1 MVNETLLWNAVAS
14 RDAHWDGVFVYAV
27 PSTRVYCRP
36 TCPSRRPR
44 REGVAFFA
52 TTAAAQSAGFRA
64 CRRCHPDAP
73 PSVPPGVERVRRAC
87 AAIAAGSDRPQTLA
101 DLARQVGT
109 GPHHLLRT
117 FKQLLGVSPREY
129 REACRVGALKAGL
142 RNGHGV
148 AAATYEAGYG
158 SGSRVYEK
166 APSALGMTPASYAR
180 GGLGAAVRYVTVASS
195 LGRLL
200 VAGTSRGV
208 CAVKIGATDEG
219 LERDLRTEFP
229 AAGVDHGDRRLAV
242 WATRIVAS
250 LEPGAPDPRLPL
262 DIRATA
268 FQQMVWRE
276 LQRIPRGSTL
286 SYKEVARRLG
296 RPSASRAV
304 ARACSTNPVA
314 LLVPCHRVVRENGDL
329 GGYHWGV
336 ARKRKL
342 LERERAG

>member
-1 MVNETLLWNAVAS
+1 MVNETLLWDAVAS

-73 PSVPPGVERVRRAC
+73 PSVPPGVERVRRVC
-87 AAIAAGSDRPQTLA
+87 AAIAADTDASSTLA
-101 DLARQVGT
+101 DLARQVET

-117 FKQLLGVSPREY
+117 FKQLLGISPREY
-129 REACRVGALKAGL
+129 RDACRVGALKAGL
-142 RNGHGV
+142 RNGQGV
-148 AAATYEAGYG
+148 AAATYDAGFG

-166 APSALGMTPASYAR
+166 APSTLGMTPASYAR
-180 GGLGAAVRYVTVASS
+180 GGKGAVVSYVIVGSP

-208 CAVKIGATDEG
+208 CAVKIGANEAA
-219 LERDLRTEFP
+219 LERDLRAEFP
-229 AAGVDHGDRRLAV
+229 AARVDRGDRRLAGWV
-242 WATRIVAS
+242 ERIVSS

-268 FQQMVWRE
+268 FQQTVWRE
-276 LQRIPRGSTL
+276 LQRIPRGGTR
-286 SYKEVARRLG
+286 SYKEVARRVG
-296 RPSASRAV
+296 QPSAARAV
-304 ARACSTNPVA
+304 ARACASNPVA
-314 LLVPCHRVVRENGDL
+314 LVVPCHRVVRENGDL

-342 LERERAG
+342 LEGERAG